1 MRSLRLRPRALADLD
16 GIWLYIA
23 EDNMQAADRVIDDFT
38 ETFRLLCVTP
48 HMGTA
53 IANRASVARGVSPLV
68 TEAGPLDR
76 ITARAPNSA
85 RNASVTLLKGW
96 ISQ

>member
-1 MRSLRLRPRALADLD
+1 MRSLRLRPQALADLD
-16 GIWLYIA
+16 AIWRYIA
-23 EDNMQAADRVIDDFT
+23 EDNMQAADGVIDDFT

-53 IANRASVARGVSPLV
+53 
-68 TEAGPLDR
+68 
-76 ITARAPNSA
+76 RAPKSL
-85 RNASVTLLKGW
+85 RNAPVTVLKGW